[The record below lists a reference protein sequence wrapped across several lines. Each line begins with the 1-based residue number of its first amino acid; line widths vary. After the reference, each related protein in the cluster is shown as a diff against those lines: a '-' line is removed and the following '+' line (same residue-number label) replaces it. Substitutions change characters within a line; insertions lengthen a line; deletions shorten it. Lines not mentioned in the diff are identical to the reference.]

1 MNHIVEYIKVFLI
14 AVVEGVTEWLPVSST
29 GHMILLEKIWPL
41 ESMSREFYA
50 MFLYVIQFAAIL
62 AVIVYFFQ
70 TLNPFSGK
78 KKQEEKRATWRMWL
92 MVLIGIL
99 PAAFVGLLLDDWIDT
114 HIVQSDFGAYIVA
127 AMLIIYGVLYIII
140 ERRKKTAA
148 FRVATVEQLT
158 TWDALRIG
166 FFQCLAII
174 PGTSRSGSTILGGM
188 MTGVSRG
195 ASASYSFFMA
205 IPIMAGVSLL
215 KITKYCVLA
224 TSGLPEYTCTS
235 NEIGMLIFGSLV
247 AFLVSLVSIR
257 FLMEFVKRHS
267 FEAFGW
273 YRIVLGGLVL
283 LYFAIFH

>member
-1 MNHIVEYIKVFLI
+1 MNIVEYIKVFLI

-70 TLNPFSGK
+70 TLNPFSRK
-78 KKQEEKRATWRMWL
+78 KKAEEKRATWRIWL
-92 MVLIGIL
+92 MVLIGVL

-114 HIVQSDFGAYIVA
+114 HVVQSDFGAYIVA
-127 AMLIIYGVLYIII
+127 AMLLLYGVLYIVI
-140 ERRKKTAA
+140 ERRKKTAT
-148 FRVATVEQLT
+148 FRVNTVEQLT
-158 TWDALRIG
+158 AKDALWIG
-166 FFQCLAII
+166 LFQCLSIV

-188 MTGVSRG
+188 ITGVSRG

-205 IPIMAGVSLL
+205 IPIMAGVSAL
-215 KITKYCVLA
+215 KVGKYCILA
-224 TSGLPEYTCTS
+224 ASGLPEYTCTS
-235 NEIGMLIFGSLV
+235 GEIGMLIFGSLV
-247 AFLVSLVSIR
+247 AFAVSLVSIR

-273 YRIVLGGLVL
+273 YRICLGGLVF
-283 LYFAIFH
+283 LYFALFH